1 MPAPAPEPVAPE
13 PPAPSIPEEPQGALY
28 VAGSGVIVR
37 AGPSAEERAV
47 DDMMRG
53 TAVVDLGG
61 VGEGWRMILLPNGAA
76 GYIAAADLSLTP
88 IQ

>member
-1 MPAPAPEPVAPE
+1 
-13 PPAPSIPEEPQGALY
+13 
-28 VAGSGVIVR
+28 
-37 AGPSAEERAV
+37 
-47 DDMMRG
+47 MMRG